1 MTGVFSSEDFVRLS
15 DDRFTSVSAV
25 VGDDIKSLYELSVMR
40 GAFQGNR
47 RSVMHANIIAK
58 DQMSAG

>member
-1 MTGVFSSEDFVRLS
+1 MGVFSSKDFDRLS
-15 DDRFTSVSAV
+15 DGLFTSASVL
-25 VGDDIKSLYELSVMR
+25 VGDDTKSLYELSVRR

-58 DQMSAG
+58 DQISAG